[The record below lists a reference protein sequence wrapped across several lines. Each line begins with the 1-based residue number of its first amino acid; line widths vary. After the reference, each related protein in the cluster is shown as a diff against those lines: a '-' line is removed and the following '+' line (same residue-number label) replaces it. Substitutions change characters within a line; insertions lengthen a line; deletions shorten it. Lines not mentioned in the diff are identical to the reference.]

1 MVIRLVNILLF
12 FSDVRGENS
21 VLLFSLFDHMVK
33 GFVLCCPFLCGTCS
47 ILKVF
52 EMAVLVSVCQGF
64 RKVVPFERGA
74 LEAGRVDDAR
84 RWGGMSERVVH
95 FGVLFWDTL
104 LGHVLGCL
112 CGAFAWGKRFCDE
125 RKMVDVDAF
134 YGVKSLFHCCFA
146 ALCFVLFCPML
157 LWF

>member
-1 MVIRLVNILLF
+1 M
-12 FSDVRGENS
+12 
-21 VLLFSLFDHMVK
+21 
-33 GFVLCCPFLCGTCS
+33 
-47 ILKVF
+47 KVF
-52 EMAVLVSVCQGF
+52 EAALLMSACQEHGKWHLEKR
-64 RKVVPFERGA
+64 RKAERRKGVK
-74 LEAGRVDDAR
+74 EG
-84 RWGGMSERVVH
+84 WGGYVCERVVH

-134 YGVKSLFHCCFA
+134 YGVKSLSKCCFA